1 MKRILSILLCLAM
14 LCGTAVTVY
23 ASDSTTAPLDAT
35 EVNTGP
41 AAGNAFFIFTL
52 VLLVLCVIYL
62 IFKFRKS

>member
-14 LCGTAVTVY
+14 LCGIAVTGF
-23 ASDSTTAPLDAT
+23 AADTETTPPDAT
-35 EVNTGP
+35 EINTGP

-62 IFKFRKS
+62 LFKFRKS